1 MVTGDIIGEKDLSG
15 IYSLVS
21 EHKEMRARL
30 GWTTPHKSLYF
41 VPPSLELGPLL
52 TGMRERSLE
61 TEEGTK
67 ATKLYLLFI
76 QNISPILIS

>member
-1 MVTGDIIGEKDLSG
+1 MVTGGIIGEIDPSR

-30 GWTTPHKSLYF
+30 GWAIPYKSL
-41 VPPSLELGPLL
+41 LGPLL

-61 TEEGTK
+61 TEEGTE
-67 ATKLYLLFI
+67 AIKLYSLFI